1 MSLEFSIRLKML
13 AFLAFVAG
21 LGASALAADQTR
33 CASGP
38 LQVPSPDWRDQ
49 IIYLAMVDRFDDGDT
64 SNNDQ
69 GTGEF
74 DPADGARYS
83 GGDLAGVTRRID
95 YIRGLG
101 ATALW
106 ITPPVANQWWDEKV
120 GYGGYHGY
128 WAENFREVDA
138 HFGDLE
144 DYKRL
149 SRCLHAK
156 GMYLVQDIVV
166 NHVGNFFSYEG
177 DIDADDP
184 TRNFHLNTNA
194 VPHGA
199 PTQFPFSLN
208 DPRRA
213 EDRKAAIY
221 HWTPRIRDF
230 NNRTQQLDWQL
241 AELDDLNTGN
251 PLVRKALRE
260 SYDYWI
266 REVGVD
272 AYRVD
277 TVFYVPADYFDDFLH
292 ARDARAPGI
301 LRAARASGHKDFLL
315 FGEGFGI
322 DAPYSDTQARRIDS
336 YMRDAKGRQHLPAMI
351 NFPLYG
357 STLDVFAKG
366 RPSDVLAHR
375 IRSMMAIHADPHRMP
390 SFVDNH
396 DVERFL
402 AGGSEAGLRQS
413 LLLLMTLPGIPV
425 IYYGTEQGFSKQR
438 GAMFASGV
446 DSGGRDHF
454 DVDSPLYRY
463 VRQVSDLRKQ
473 HRVLSRGTPTVLA
486 ANAAS
491 AGALAYRMQESR
503 ENMLVVFNSAEH
515 EGLLAD
521 LDTGLAAGTRLEP
534 VFSILGENKSLMV
547 GSRGRLNLRLAAR
560 SGQVWR
566 AVTAAPADA
575 PATDAEASLQI
586 DALES
591 ATVSGDLS
599 LSGTAK
605 GIDDLQLVIDGNLD
619 RTQAVAVDPDGRWRA
634 TLDTADLIDPAI
646 EHGVVAWSE
655 KASASS
661 ASTAFRVDRH
671 WKLRVDS
678 EDPAGDDHG
687 PGGNTV
693 YPADPFWNAHH
704 PLDLRG
710 VRVLTSGNSLRVI
723 VRMHELVAEWN
734 PVNGFDHLLVT
745 LFLQLPD
752 SEGGIAT
759 MPLQNASLPDGMRW
773 NFRLRAGGW
782 SNSLFSASGASASN
796 EGTQVSPV
804 ADLKVDRAGNTLT
817 FTFPASAIGH
827 PKSLSG
833 ARILVT
839 TWDYDSGYR
848 PLLAE
853 PDHHRFGG
861 AKGKDDPL
869 IMDASAII
877 TVP

>member
-1 MSLEFSIRLKML
+1 MSNYHPLRSHRL
-13 AFLAFVAG
+13 FLTVLG
-21 LGASALAADQTR
+21 LTWACGASATAPCDR
-33 CASGP
+33 GP
-38 LQVPSPDWRDQ
+38 QQIASPDWRDQ
-49 IIYLAMVDRFDDGDT
+49 IMYLAMIDRFDDGD
-64 SNNDQ
+64 SRNNDQ
-69 GTGEF
+69 GAGEY
-74 DPADGARYS
+74 DPADEARYS

-128 WAENFREVDA
+128 WAENFRKVDA
-138 HFGDLE
+138 HFGNLE
-144 DYKRL
+144 DYKLL
-149 SRCLHAK
+149 SRCLHAD

-166 NHVGNFFSYEG
+166 NHVGNFFRYDG
-177 DIDADDP
+177 DIDADDS
-184 TRNFHLNTNA
+184 TRNFHLNVDA
-194 VPHGA
+194 KSHSA

-230 NNRTQQLDWQL
+230 NNRAQQLDWQL
-241 AELDDLNTGN
+241 AELDDINTES

-260 SYDYWI
+260 SYGFWI

-277 TVFYVPADYFDDFLH
+277 TAFYVPADYFDDFLH
-292 ARDARAPGI
+292 ARDAKAPGI
-301 LRAARASGHKDFLL
+301 LRVAGATGHKDFHL

-322 DAPYSDTQARRIDS
+322 DTPYADTQARRIDS
-336 YMRDAKGRQHLPAMI
+336 YMRDPKGRQLLPAMI

-375 IRSMMAIHADPHRMP
+375 IRNMMEIHADPHRMP

-413 LLLLMTLPGIPV
+413 LLLIMTLPGIPV

-438 GAMFASGV
+438 AAMFASGV

-454 DVDSPLYRY
+454 NVDAPLYRY
-463 VRQVSDLRKQ
+463 LRQVTDLRKQ

-491 AGALAYRMQESR
+491 AGALAYRMHEGKDT
-503 ENMLVVFNSAEH
+503 MLVVFNSAEH
-515 EGLLAD
+515 ASLLAD
-521 LDTGLAAGTRLEP
+521 LDTGLVAGTRLEP
-534 VFSILGENKSLMV
+534 VFSILGAASPLVV
-547 GSRGRLNLRLAAR
+547 GSKGRLNLRLAAR
-560 SGQVWR
+560 SGQVWK
-566 AVTAAPADA
+566 AVSAVSAAP
-575 PATDAEASLQI
+575 TSTMAETSLRI
-586 DALES
+586 DMLES
-591 ATVSGDLS
+591 ATVADDLK
-599 LSGTAK
+599 LSGTAQ
-605 GIDDLQLVIDGNLD
+605 GVDEFQLVIDGNLN
-619 RTQAVAVDPDGRWRA
+619 RAQTVAVGEDGRWRA

-655 KASASS
+655 AASASS
-661 ASTAFRVDRH
+661 ASTAFRVDRQ
-671 WKLRVDS
+671 WKLQIDS
-678 EDPAGDDHG
+678 DDPAGDDHG
-687 PGGNTV
+687 PSGHYV

-710 VRVLTSGNSLRVI
+710 VRVLTSGNSLRVV

-734 PVNGFDHLLVT
+734 PVNDFDHLAVT

-752 SEGGIAT
+752 SKGGVAT

-773 NFRLRAGGW
+773 NYRLRAGGW
-782 SNSLFSASGASASN
+782 SNSLFSAVGASALN

-804 ADLKVDRAGNTLT
+804 ANLKVDRAANSLS
-817 FTFPASAIGH
+817 FTFPASAIGN

-833 ARILVT
+833 ARVLVT
-839 TWDYDSGYR
+839 TWDYDGGYR
-848 PLLAE
+848 PLQGE

-861 AKGKDDPL
+861 AEGEGDPL
-869 IMDASAII
+869 IMDASTVI